1 MISVRHAKEFC
12 SGNIAEIENYDAA
25 VNDVDE
31 TWDVHHRLELHPD
44 SSTRFTRES
53 LIKLNLYF
61 NVEPDK
67 LIFLKRK
74 EHLQM
79 HKKGKSLTENQKLN
93 RPKKL
98 TEEHKRKISLAS
110 KGKKNVACAGKTWKL
125 ICGKRVW
132 LSKEAK

>member
-1 MISVRHAKEFC
+1 MINARHAKEFC
-12 SGNIAEIENYDAA
+12 SGDISKIENYEAA
-25 VNDVDE
+25 VNDMDE

-44 SSTRFTRES
+44 NSTRFTRES
-53 LIKLNLYF
+53 LVRLNLYF

-79 HKKGKSLTENQKLN
+79 HKKGKSITEKQRLN

-98 TEEHKRKISLAS
+98 TEEHKRKIGLAC
-110 KGKKNVACAGKTWKL
+110 KGKKMPFAGKTWK
-125 ICGKRVW
+125 IINGKRVW
-132 LSKEAK
+132 ISKEAH

>member
-1 MISVRHAKEFC
+1 MINVRHAKEFC
-12 SGNIAEIENYDAA
+12 SGDITKIENYEAA
-25 VNDVDE
+25 VNDSNE

-44 SSTRFTRES
+44 NSTRFTRES
-53 LIKLNLYF
+53 LKILGLYY

-79 HKKGKSLTENQKLN
+79 HKKGKSITENQKLN

-98 TEEHKRKISLAS
+98 TEEHKKNIGLKIKGRKMPF
-110 KGKKNVACAGKTWKL
+110 AGKTWKV
-125 ICGKRVW
+125 IDGKRVW
-132 LSKEAK
+132 ISKEAE